1 MGKWTRRAFIT
12 SGVLAGGVL
21 AVGVA
26 LRPGHRAPKL
36 AGAVTSG
43 DEVLVSSWVKI
54 DASNKVTLIA
64 AHGEMGQGT
73 HTALVQILADEM
85 DARWDDVQFME
96 APPIDGYANGAL
108 GRGFILGD
116 KTIPRALVPTVDGAF
131 QQIANVMHLQITGG
145 SSSIRAT
152 GVHGVRIAGAAVR
165 EMLLSA
171 AAAQWGVGAD
181 ELTARDTQVIHEAS
195 GRSAPFA
202 EFAEA
207 ASQFTPS
214 HTPTLKNS
222 GQFRV
227 MGKDKARRDIPS
239 KVDGSARFGIDADIP
254 DMKYAAIMAAPVFG
268 ARVASVSSTAAEAMP
283 GVYRVVQLE
292 DAVAV
297 VADGYWQAS
306 QALAAVDVS
315 WTETENDTLDSR
327 SLFERFEADLSA
339 AEDPTV
345 DREQGD
351 LESAFTA
358 AAETVEATYRVPYL
372 AHACMEPMNATAR
385 FEGGRC
391 EVWSGSQ
398 NPLGFRYEI
407 AEALDIDVENV
418 DFHQHYMGGGFG
430 RRAFSDPAV
439 QAAKIAR
446 ASGVP
451 VKLIWSREED
461 VRHDLYRPAVAS
473 QFRAALDGDGVLT
486 AWDHIYHGKTERTD
500 SASIPYAVP
509 NQRVRHID
517 SPSHVPTGPWRSVD
531 HSQQGFFG
539 EAFFDEMAAA
549 AGRDPYLMRMEL
561 LEEHPRHRGVLEKA
575 AQMAGWGRELPAGR
589 GMGIALQAS
598 FGSIVAQVVEVS
610 VTQGKLTVER
620 VSCAIDPGF
629 AVSPAGVV
637 AQMQSGIVYGL
648 TAALYGEINIESGA
662 VQQSNFHDY
671 PMLRYNDC
679 PEIDVQIINS
689 GEAWGGAGE
698 PGTPPI
704 APALVSAVYAATGIR
719 VRELPLANTSLV

>member
-26 LRPGHRAPKL
+26 LRPGNRAPKL
-36 AGAVTSG
+36 AAAVTSG
-43 DEVLVSSWVKI
+43 DEILVNSWVKI
-54 DASNKVTLIA
+54 DPSNKVTLIA

-73 HTALVQILADEM
+73 HTALAQILADEL
-85 DARWDDVQFME
+85 DASWDDVQFME
-96 APPIDGYANGAL
+96 APAIDGYANGAL
-108 GRGFILGD
+108 GRGFLLGD
-116 KTIPRALVPTVDGAF
+116 KVIPNALVPTLDGAF
-131 QQIANVMHLQITGG
+131 QKLASVMHLQITGG

-165 EMLLSA
+165 QMLLQA
-171 AAAQWGVGAD
+171 AAAQWGLDVD
-181 ELTARDTQVIHEAS
+181 ELTAKDTHIIHQAS

-214 HTPTLKNS
+214 RTPTLKSS
-222 GQFRV
+222 GDFRV

-239 KVDGSARFGIDADIP
+239 KVDGSARFGIDADVP
-254 DMKYAAIMAAPVFG
+254 GMKYAAIMAAPVFG
-268 ARVASVSSTAAEAMP
+268 ARVASVSSTAAAAMA
-283 GVYRVVQLE
+283 GVYKVVEL
-292 DAVAV
+292 DNAVAV

-315 WTETENDTLDSR
+315 WSETDNDALDS
-327 SLFERFEADLSA
+327 SALFERFEAALSS

-345 DREQGD
+345 DRDEGD
-351 LESAFTA
+351 LEAAFA
-358 AAETVEATYRVPYL
+358 AATETVESTYRVPYL

-385 FEGGRC
+385 FDGERC
-391 EVWSGSQ
+391 EVWTGSQ

-407 AEALDIDVENV
+407 AEALEMDVENV
-418 DFHQHYMGGGFG
+418 ELHQHYMGGGFG

-446 ASGVP
+446 AAGVP

-461 VRHDLYRPAVAS
+461 VRQDLYRPAVAS
-473 QFRAALDGDGVLT
+473 KFRAALGPDGALT
-486 AWDHIYHGKTERTD
+486 AWDQIYHGKTEFTD
-500 SASIPYAVP
+500 AASISYAVP
-509 NQRVRHID
+509 NQRVRHVE
-517 SPSHVPTGPWRSVD
+517 SPAHVPTGPWRSVD
-531 HSQQGFFG
+531 NSQQGFFG

-561 LEEHPRHRGVLEKA
+561 LAEHPRHRGVLEKA

-589 GMGIALQAS
+589 GLGIAVKAS

-610 VTQGKLTVER
+610 VTEGKLTVER
-620 VSCAIDPGF
+620 VCCAIDAGF
-629 AVSPAGVV
+629 AVSPSGVV
-637 AQMQSGIVYGL
+637 AQMESGIVYGL
-648 TAALYGEINIESGA
+648 TAALYGEINIENGA
-662 VQQSNFHDY
+662 VKQSNFHDY

-679 PEIDVQIINS
+679 PRIDVEIINS
-689 GEAWGGAGE
+689 GESWGGAGE

-704 APALVSAVYAATGIR
+704 APALISAVYAATGIR
-719 VRELPLANTSLV
+719 VRELPLAKTSLV